1 LDPTP
6 IPHPPFPM
14 MNLNPKQQEAV
25 QTIEGPLLVLAGA
38 GSGKTRVITS
48 RIVHLIEQAG
58 VPPWKILAVTFTN
71 KAAGEMK
78 SRVLTS
84 LDSEMRTSSPLI
96 STFHSLC
103 VRILR
108 RNIETLNSGY
118 TRSFTIY
125 DQDDQVRLVR
135 QIMKELNIDD
145 KSLTA
150 RQALS
155 AISWAKNHGTSPA
168 AYANQGEHVT
178 ERAERIARIFKLYEE
193 RLKKANALDFDDLLI
208 RAVELLRRVPEV
220 RTYYHDRFRH
230 VMIDEFQDTNGI
242 QYDLAHLISIGSARK
257 DAKVNPGDLWQGRSL
272 CVVGD
277 IDQSIYS
284 FRGSDFNI
292 ILGFQHDFVGTKII
306 KLEQNYRST
315 QTILDAANKIIE
327 CNSRR
332 LPKTL
337 FATEE
342 LGQGE
347 KIGYYQAYDA
357 ESEAKFVTDRIV
369 DHQCQTPDLRS
380 VVLYRTNAQSRL
392 FEEAFRRRG
401 IAYNIV
407 GGFSFYERAEVKDII
422 AYLKLAM
429 NPRDDIAMARVINSP
444 PRGIGKTTIDILQ
457 SKQRDL
463 GVSLW
468 ETVEL
473 AVANRAVGPRATSAL
488 EGFTQI
494 IKGLGDRVAEAQTLS
509 EIVRAA
515 TLETGYV
522 RSLEEEKTVEA
533 EGRLLNIEEL
543 VTAAVEAEEQ
553 GESLQDFIDHAA
565 LVADTDQYK
574 ADARVTLMT
583 MHSAK
588 GLEFPI
594 VFIVG
599 MEEGL
604 FPHSRASASEDDLE
618 EERRLCYVAITR
630 AQRHLYI
637 THAMQRRIFGE
648 EDVTEP
654 SRFLNE
660 LPLELMR
667 NLSSGPSWLGFAD
680 RPETR
685 QNREAAAAM
694 RGDSPRP
701 VKKTTN
707 YSGKTYNSVDGV
719 REFFKSRTTS
729 GQQGRGAEEQSGGGA
744 EGRRGRGAEEQRS
757 RGAEGQRGRGD
768 RSARQRPGS
777 PAPQH
782 DFSVGARVKHEKYG
796 TGVVL
801 RLEGAGDD
809 AKLTISFPGYGQK
822 KFVAKYVTLEKA

>member
-1 LDPTP
+1 MKD
-6 IPHPPFPM
+6 
-14 MNLNPKQQEAV
+14 LNPRQQEAV
-25 QTIEGPLLVLAGA
+25 QTTEGPLLVLAGA

-48 RIVHLIEQAG
+48 RIAYLIDECD
-58 VPPWKILAVTFTN
+58 VPPWQILAVTFTN

-78 SRVLTS
+78 SRVETELS
-84 LDSEMRTSSPLI
+84 LEHRNSAPLI

-108 RNIETLNSGY
+108 RNIEELKTGY

-135 QIMKELNIDD
+135 QIMKELDIDD
-145 KSLTA
+145 KSLPA
-150 RQALS
+150 RQALG
-155 AISWAKNHGTSPA
+155 AISGAKNRGTSPA
-168 AYANQGEHVT
+168 GVANTSEYISDRN
-178 ERAERIARIFKLYEE
+178 EKIARIYKVYEE

-208 RAVELLRRVPEV
+208 KAVELLRKVPEV
-220 RTYYHDRFRH
+220 RERYHNRYRH
-230 VMIDEFQDTNGI
+230 VMVDEFQDTNGI
-242 QYDLAHLISIGSARK
+242 QYELTRLIAVGSTKTNGAV
-257 DAKVNPGDLWQGRSL
+257 ANEDLWRGRSL

-292 ILGFQHDFVGTKII
+292 ILGFQHDFAGTKII

-315 QTILDAANKIIE
+315 QTILEAANKVIE
-327 CNSRR
+327 FNRQR

-337 FATEE
+337 FATPE
-342 LGQGE
+342 LGPGE
-347 KIGYYQAYDA
+347 KIRYYQAYDA
-357 ESEAKFVTDRIV
+357 EAEAAFVADRIV
-369 DHQCQTPDLRS
+369 EHQQQAFGVRS

-392 FEEAFRRRG
+392 FEEALRRRG
-401 IAYNIV
+401 VAYNIV
-407 GGFSFYERAEVKDII
+407 GGFSFYERAEVKDVI

-429 NPRDDIAMARVINSP
+429 NPQDDIALARVINAP
-444 PRGIGKTTIDILQ
+444 PRGIGKATLDIVQ
-457 SKQRDL
+457 NKQRDL
-463 GVSLW
+463 ALSTW
-468 ETVEL
+468 ETIDV
-473 AVANRAVGPRATSAL
+473 AVSNRALGPRATAAL
-488 EGFTQI
+488 TGFMRI
-494 IKGLGDRVAEAQTLS
+494 VSGLQDRVAEGQSLS

-515 TLETGYV
+515 TMDSGYV

-588 GLEFPI
+588 GLEFPV

-599 MEEGL
+599 LEEGL

-630 AQRHLYI
+630 AQKDLYI

-660 LPLELMR
+660 LPLELME
-667 NLSSGPSWLGFAD
+667 NLTKGSSWLGFAT
-680 RPETR
+680 RPET
-685 QNREAAAAM
+685 QLNREAAAAL
-694 RGDSPRP
+694 RNEPSRA
-701 VKKTTN
+701 VKNSSN
-707 YSGKTYNSVDGV
+707 YAGKTYNSVDGV
-719 REFFKSRTTS
+719 REFFKSRAS
-729 GQQGRGAEEQSGGGA
+729 
-744 EGRRGRGAEEQRS
+744 
-757 RGAEGQRGRGD
+757 
-768 RSARQRPGS
+768 SAPRQRPAEKPSAKGES
-777 PAPQH
+777 RISSRSTDSKAKAA
-782 DFSVGARVKHEKYG
+782 DSGGVFSVGARVKHEKYG

-801 RLEGAGDD
+801 RSEGAGDD
-809 AKLTISFPGYGQK
+809 AKLTVSFPGYGQK
-822 KFVAKYVTLEKA
+822 KFVAKFAALEKA

>member
-1 LDPTP
+1 
-6 IPHPPFPM
+6 M

-25 QTIEGPLLVLAGA
+25 ETIEGPLLVLAGA
-38 GSGKTRVITS
+38 GSGKTRVITH
-48 RIVHLIEQAG
+48 RIVQLIEQAG

-78 SRVLTS
+78 SRVLAT

-108 RNIETLNSGY
+108 RNVEALNAGY

-135 QIMKELNIDD
+135 QIMKELDIDD

-155 AISWAKNHGTSPA
+155 GVSWAKNHGTTPVS
-168 AYANQGEHVT
+168 ANLDEHVS
-178 ERAERIARIFKLYEE
+178 ERAEKIARIYKLYEE
-193 RLKKANALDFDDLLI
+193 RLKKANAFDFDDLLI
-208 RAVELLRRVPEV
+208 RAVELLRRVSEV
-220 RTYYHDRFRH
+220 RQYYHDRFRH

-242 QYDLAHLISIGSARK
+242 QYDLAHLIAVGSARK
-257 DAKVNPGDLWQGRSL
+257 DGAINPVGLWQERSL

-292 ILGFQHDFVGTKII
+292 ILGFQHDFAGTKII

-315 QTILDAANKIIE
+315 QTILDAANRIIE

-337 FATEE
+337 YATEE

-357 ESEAKFVTDRIV
+357 ESEARFVTDMIV
-369 DHQCQTPDLRS
+369 DHQRQTPDLRS

-392 FEEAFRRRG
+392 FEEALRRRG

-407 GGFSFYERAEVKDII
+407 GGFSFYDRAEVKDII

-429 NPRDDIAMARVINSP
+429 NPRDDIAMGRVINSP
-444 PRGIGKTTIDILQ
+444 PRGIGKTTIDVLH

-473 AVANRAVGPRATSAL
+473 AVAKRAVGPRATSAL
-488 EGFTQI
+488 DAFTHV
-494 IKGLGDRVAEAQTLS
+494 IKGLGDRVLEAQPLS

-515 TLETGYV
+515 TLDTGYV
-522 RSLEEEKTVEA
+522 SSLEEEKTVEA

-565 LVADTDQYK
+565 LASDTDQYK

-604 FPHSRASASEDDLE
+604 FPHSRALASEEELE

-630 AQRHLYI
+630 AQQRLYI
-637 THAMQRRIFGE
+637 AHAMQRRIFGE

-660 LPLELMR
+660 FPLELMQ
-667 NLSSGPSWLGFAD
+667 NLSSGPSWLGFAE

-685 QNREAAAAM
+685 HNREAVAAM
-694 RGDSPRP
+694 RGDTLRP
-701 VKKTTN
+701 VKKTSN
-707 YSGKTYNSVDGV
+707 YSGKTYNSVEGV
-719 REFFKSRTTS
+719 REFFKRRSGSGSETHPAKIERPKSRELHTDPVTTGS
-729 GQQGRGAEEQSGGGA
+729 GSQFR
-744 EGRRGRGAEEQRS
+744 
-757 RGAEGQRGRGD
+757 
-768 RSARQRPGS
+768 
-777 PAPQH
+777 
-782 DFSVGARVKHEKYG
+782 VGARVKHEKYG

-801 RLEGAGDD
+801 RSEGAGDD

-822 KFVAKYVTLEKA
+822 KFVAKFVSLEKA

>member
-1 LDPTP
+1 
-6 IPHPPFPM
+6 M
-14 MNLNPKQQEAV
+14 KELNAQQQEAV
-25 QTIEGPLLVLAGA
+25 QIVEGPLLVLAGA

-48 RIVHLIEQAG
+48 RIAYLIEQAA
-58 VPPWKILAVTFTN
+58 VPPWQILAVTFTN

-78 SRVLTS
+78 SRVEAA
-84 LDSEMRTSSPLI
+84 LDPGLRTSSPLI

-108 RNIETLNSGY
+108 RNIQALNEGY
-118 TRSFTIY
+118 SRSFTIY
-125 DQDDQVRLVR
+125 DQDDQVRVVR
-135 QIMKELNIDD
+135 AIMKDLDIDD
-145 KSLTA
+145 KSLNA

-155 AISWAKNHGTSPA
+155 AISGAKNRGKSPA
-168 AYANQGEHVT
+168 GYANHANQGEYATDRT
-178 ERAERIARIFKLYEE
+178 EKIARIFMLYEE

-208 RAVELLRRVPEV
+208 RAVELLRRVPDV
-220 RTYYHDRFRH
+220 RKYYHDRFRH

-242 QYDLAHLISIGSARK
+242 QYELARLITVGSSKA
-257 DAKVNPGDLWQGRSL
+257 DAVLAEDLWKERSL

-292 ILGFQHDFVGTKII
+292 ILGFQHDFAGTKSI

-315 QTILDAANKIIE
+315 QTILEAANKIIE
-327 CNSRR
+327 CNRQR

-337 FATEE
+337 YATPE

-347 KIGYYQAYDA
+347 KIRYYQSYDA
-357 ESEAKFVTDRIV
+357 EGEAAFVADRVV
-369 DHQCQTPDLRS
+369 DHQRQSHDLRS

-392 FEEAFRRRG
+392 FEEALRRRG

-407 GGFSFYERAEVKDII
+407 GGFSFYDRAEVKDII
-422 AYLKLAM
+422 AYLKLGM
-429 NPRDDIAMARVINSP
+429 NPQDDVALARVINSP

-457 SKQRDL
+457 NKQREL
-463 GVSLW
+463 GGSLW
-468 ETVEL
+468 DTIVL
-473 AVANRAVGPRATSAL
+473 AVENRALGPRATASL
-488 EGFTQI
+488 ENFIGI
-494 IKGLGDRVAEAQTLS
+494 IKGLSDRAGEGQPLS
-509 EIVRAA
+509 EIVKAA
-515 TLETGYV
+515 TLDTGYV

-553 GESLQDFIDHAA
+553 DESLQDFIDHAA
-565 LVADTDQYK
+565 LVADTDQYR
-574 ADARVTLMT
+574 ADSRVTLMT

-588 GLEFPI
+588 GLEFPL

-599 MEEGL
+599 AEEGL
-604 FPHSRASASEDDLE
+604 FPHSRAASSEEDLE

-630 AQRHLYI
+630 AQKYLYI

-648 EDVTEP
+648 ESITEP

-660 LPLELMR
+660 LPLELLQ
-667 NLSSGPSWLGFAD
+667 NLSPGPSWLGFAE

-685 QNREAAAAM
+685 DNRAAAAAL
-694 RGDSPRP
+694 RGEPSRT
-701 VKKTTN
+701 VKKTSN

-719 REFFKSRTTS
+719 REFFKRRT
-729 GQQGRGAEEQSGGGA
+729 QSAGGA
-744 EGRRGRGAEEQRS
+744 EQSREAAEPKS
-757 RGAEGQRGRGD
+757 RGASGDSGAASSGGQFR
-768 RSARQRPGS
+768 
-777 PAPQH
+777 
-782 DFSVGARVKHEKYG
+782 VGAHVRHAKYG

-801 RLEGAGDD
+801 RSEGAGDD
-809 AKLTISFPGYGQK
+809 AKLTVRFPGYGQK
-822 KFVAKYVTLEKA
+822 KFVAKFAALEKA

>member
-1 LDPTP
+1 MKD
-6 IPHPPFPM
+6 
-14 MNLNPKQQEAV
+14 LNAQQQDAV

-38 GSGKTRVITS
+38 GSGKTRVITC
-48 RIVHLIEQAG
+48 RIAHLIEQAA
-58 VPPWKILAVTFTN
+58 VPPWQILAVTFTN

-78 SRVLTS
+78 SRVEAELS
-84 LDSEMRTSSPLI
+84 SDLRTSSPLI

-108 RNIETLNSGY
+108 RNIEALNADY
-118 TRSFTIY
+118 TRNFTIY
-125 DQDDQVRLVR
+125 DQDDQVRVVR
-135 QIMKELNIDD
+135 QIMKDLDIDD
-145 KSLTA
+145 KALTA
-150 RQALS
+150 RQALG
-155 AISWAKNHGTSPA
+155 AISGAKNRGTSPA
-168 AYANQGEHVT
+168 GIANQGEYVT
-178 ERAERIARIFKLYEE
+178 DRNEKIARIFKFYEE

-208 RAVELLRRVPEV
+208 KAVELLRRVAEI
-220 RTYYHDRFRH
+220 RQQYHNRYRH

-242 QYDLAHLISIGSARK
+242 QYELARLIAVGSTKANGAV
-257 DAKVNPGDLWQGRSL
+257 DAGSLWRERSL

-292 ILGFQHDFVGTKII
+292 ILGFQHDFAGTKII

-315 QTILDAANKIIE
+315 QTILEAANKVIE
-327 CNSRR
+327 CNRQR

-337 FATEE
+337 FATPE

-347 KIGYYQAYDA
+347 KIRYYQAYDA
-357 ESEAKFVTDRIV
+357 EGEAAFVADRIV
-369 DHQCQTPDLRS
+369 EHQRQSYNLRS

-392 FEEAFRRRG
+392 FEEALRRRG

-407 GGFSFYERAEVKDII
+407 GGFSFYDRAEVKDII

-429 NPRDDIAMARVINSP
+429 NPQDDIAMARVINTP

-457 SKQRDL
+457 SKQREL
-463 GVSLW
+463 GFSMW
-468 ETVEL
+468 ETIDL
-473 AVANRAVGPRATSAL
+473 AVSNRAVGPRATTAL
-488 EGFTQI
+488 EGFTRI
-494 IKGLGDRVAEAQTLS
+494 IKALRDRVSEGQPLS

-515 TLETGYV
+515 TLDTGYV

-533 EGRLLNIEEL
+533 EGRLRNIEEL
-543 VTAAVEAEEQ
+543 VTAAVEAEEHD
-553 GESLQDFIDHAA
+553 ESLQDFIDHAA

-588 GLEFPI
+588 GLEFPL

-599 MEEGL
+599 LEEGL
-604 FPHSRASASEDDLE
+604 FPHSRASASEEDLE

-630 AQRHLYI
+630 AQKDLYI

-660 LPLELMR
+660 LPLELMQ
-667 NLSSGPSWLGFAD
+667 NLSQGSSWLGFAE
-680 RPETR
+680 RAETR
-685 QNREAAAAM
+685 HNREAAAAL
-694 RGDSPRP
+694 RSDSTRA
-701 VKKTTN
+701 VKKTSN
-707 YSGKTYNSVDGV
+707 YAGKTYNSVDGV
-719 REFFKSRTTS
+719 REFFKSRTAS
-729 GQQGRGAEEQSGGGA
+729 GGGQQSRGAGEQRSGGA
-744 EGRRGRGAEEQRS
+744 EGRRSRGAGEQRGRGAEEQGS
-757 RGAEGQRGRGD
+757 RGD
-768 RSARQRPGS
+768 KNSPPRPGS
-777 PAPQH
+777 PAPLH
-782 DFSVGARVKHEKYG
+782 ELRVGARVKHAKYG

-801 RLEGAGDD
+801 RSEGAGDD
-809 AKLTISFPGYGQK
+809 AKLTVSFPGYGQK
-822 KFVAKYVTLEKA
+822 KFVAKFAALEKA

>member
-1 LDPTP
+1 MKD
-6 IPHPPFPM
+6 
-14 MNLNPKQQEAV
+14 LNPRQQEAV

-48 RIVHLIEQAG
+48 RITYLIEHADVQ
-58 VPPWKILAVTFTN
+58 PWQILAVTFTN

-78 SRVLTS
+78 ARVEGELSGELLTA
-84 LDSEMRTSSPLI
+84 SPLI

-108 RNIETLNSGY
+108 RNIEAMNAGY
-118 TRSFTIY
+118 TRNFTIY
-125 DQDDQVRLVR
+125 DQDDQVRVVR
-135 QIMKELNIDD
+135 QIMKELDIDD
-145 KSLTA
+145 KALTA
-150 RQALS
+150 RQALG
-155 AISWAKNHGTSPA
+155 AISGAKNRGTTPA
-168 AYANQGEHVT
+168 ALANQGEYVT
-178 ERAERIARIFKLYEE
+178 DRTEKIARIFKLFEE

-208 RAVELLRRVPEV
+208 KAVELLRRVPEI
-220 RTYYHDRFRH
+220 RQRYHNRYRH

-242 QYDLAHLISIGSARK
+242 QYELARLIAVGSTKTNAAVDDEALWK
-257 DAKVNPGDLWQGRSL
+257 DRSL

-277 IDQSIYS
+277 VDQSIYS

-292 ILGFQHDFVGTKII
+292 ILGFQHDFAGTKII

-315 QTILDAANKIIE
+315 QTILEAANKVIE
-327 CNSRR
+327 CNRQR

-337 FATEE
+337 FATPE

-347 KIGYYQAYDA
+347 KIRYYQAYDA
-357 ESEAKFVTDRIV
+357 EGEAAFVADRIA
-369 DHQCQTPDLRS
+369 DHQRQAYDLRS

-392 FEEAFRRRG
+392 FEEALRRRG

-407 GGFSFYERAEVKDII
+407 GGFSFYDRAEVKDII

-429 NPRDDIAMARVINSP
+429 NPQDDIATARVINAP

-457 SKQRDL
+457 RKQGEL
-463 GVSLW
+463 GLSMW
-468 ETVEL
+468 ETIDL
-473 AVANRAVGPRATSAL
+473 AVSNRAVGPRATTSL
-488 EGFTQI
+488 EGFVRI
-494 IKGLGDRVAEAQTLS
+494 IKGLRGRVTEGQSLS

-515 TLETGYV
+515 TLDTGYV
-522 RSLEEEKTVEA
+522 RSLEEDKTVEA

-574 ADARVTLMT
+574 SDARVTLMT

-588 GLEFPI
+588 GLEFPL

-599 MEEGL
+599 LEEGL
-604 FPHSRASASEDDLE
+604 FPHSRASASEEDLE

-630 AQRHLYI
+630 AQRDLYI

-660 LPLELMR
+660 LPLELMQ
-667 NLSSGPSWLGFAD
+667 NLSSGPSWLGFAE

-685 QNREAAAAM
+685 HNREAAAAM
-694 RGDSPRP
+694 RSEPARV
-701 VKKTTN
+701 VKKTST
-707 YSGKTYNSVDGV
+707 YAGKTYNSVDGV
-719 REFFKSRTTS
+719 REFFKSRANS
-729 GQQGRGAEEQSGGGA
+729 GDRQQSRGTG
-744 EGRRGRGAEEQRS
+744 EQRS
-757 RGAEGQRGRGD
+757 RGAGERGSRGD
-768 RSARQRPGS
+768 RGSAPSRGS
-777 PAPQH
+777 AASDSQGQ
-782 DFSVGARVKHEKYG
+782 FRVGARVKHAKYG

-801 RLEGAGDD
+801 RSEGAGDD
-809 AKLTISFPGYGQK
+809 AKLTVSFPGYGQK
-822 KFVAKYVTLEKA
+822 KFVAKFAALEKV

>member
-1 LDPTP
+1 MKD
-6 IPHPPFPM
+6 
-14 MNLNPKQQEAV
+14 LNPRQQEAV
-25 QTIEGPLLVLAGA
+25 ETIEGPLLVLAGA
-38 GSGKTRVITS
+38 GSGKTRVITC
-48 RIVHLIEQAG
+48 RIAYLIEHAAVQ
-58 VPPWKILAVTFTN
+58 PWQILAVTFTN

-78 SRVLTS
+78 SRVEAELS
-84 LDSEMRTSSPLI
+84 SGLRTSSPLI

-108 RNIETLNSGY
+108 RNIEALNAGY

-125 DQDDQVRLVR
+125 DQDDQVRVVR
-135 QIMKELNIDD
+135 QIMKDLDIDD
-145 KSLTA
+145 KALTA
-150 RQALS
+150 RQALG
-155 AISWAKNHGTSPA
+155 AISGAKNRGTSPA
-168 AYANQGEHVT
+168 GYANHASQGEYVT
-178 ERAERIARIFKLYEE
+178 DRNEKISRIFKLYEE
-193 RLKKANALDFDDLLI
+193 RLQKANALDFDDLLI
-208 RAVELLRRVPEV
+208 KAVELLRRVTEI
-220 RTYYHDRFRH
+220 RQKYHNRYRH

-242 QYDLAHLISIGSARK
+242 QYELARLIAVGSTKTNGAV
-257 DAKVNPGDLWQGRSL
+257 DAEELWKERSL

-292 ILGFQHDFVGTKII
+292 ILGFQHDFVGTKMI

-315 QTILDAANKIIE
+315 QTILEAANKVIE
-327 CNSRR
+327 CNRQR

-337 FATEE
+337 FATPE

-347 KIGYYQAYDA
+347 KIRYYQAYDA
-357 ESEAKFVTDRIV
+357 EAEAAFVGDRIV
-369 DHQCQTPDLRS
+369 DHQRQSYNLRS

-392 FEEAFRRRG
+392 FEEALRRRG

-407 GGFSFYERAEVKDII
+407 GGFSFYDRAEVKDII

-429 NPRDDIAMARVINSP
+429 NAQDDIAMARVINAP
-444 PRGIGKTTIDILQ
+444 PRGIGKTTIDLIQ
-457 SKQRDL
+457 TKQAEL
-463 GVSLW
+463 GLSVW
-468 ETVEL
+468 ETIDL
-473 AVANRAVGPRATSAL
+473 AVSNRALGPRATTAL
-488 EGFTQI
+488 EGFTRI
-494 IKGLGDRVAEAQTLS
+494 IRALRDRVSEGQPLS

-515 TLETGYV
+515 TLDTGYV
-522 RSLEEEKTVEA
+522 RSLEEEKSVEA

-588 GLEFPI
+588 GLEFPL

-599 MEEGL
+599 LEEGL
-604 FPHSRASASEDDLE
+604 FPHSRASASEEDLE

-630 AQRHLYI
+630 AQKDLYI

-660 LPLELMR
+660 LPLELMQ
-667 NLSSGPSWLGFAD
+667 NLSQGSSWLGFAE
-680 RPETR
+680 RAETR
-685 QNREAAAAM
+685 QNREAAAAL
-694 RGDSPRP
+694 RGEPSRA
-701 VKKTTN
+701 VKKTSN
-707 YSGKTYNSVDGV
+707 YAGKTYNSVDGV

-729 GQQGRGAEEQSGGGA
+729 GGGEAGERRSGGA
-744 EGRRGRGAEEQRS
+744 EGRRRKGAEAV
-757 RGAEGQRGRGD
+757 RGPAAADSGGQ
-768 RSARQRPGS
+768 
-777 PAPQH
+777 
-782 DFSVGARVKHEKYG
+782 FLVGARVKHAKYG
-796 TGVVL
+796 FGVVL
-801 RLEGAGDD
+801 RSEGAGDD
-809 AKLTISFPGYGQK
+809 AKLTVSFPGYGQK
-822 KFVAKYVTLEKA
+822 KFVAKFAALEKA